1 MSKLLYAPGPVRIP
15 DKIKYRMLTD
25 PPYFTTTEFSAV
37 LDSIQGRIKDFF
49 GHSNPMLIGTGSGT
63 LGLEATIQNFFSP
76 GDNVLLID
84 TGKYGANWGK
94 IAMQYGL
101 NVISIAVDHGEPVD
115 LGTVESI
122 LKSRNTDFRGILVT
136 HTETTTGVVN
146 DIEGIKRIRN
156 EHALGALLCVDA
168 VSSLLTENFTVGEY
182 DVVISA
188 SQKALQC
195 PPGLFFMFVS
205 DSALSRAENSRL
217 PKFYFDVINEHQ
229 RAIRNIT
236 TFTPAS
242 TTVVALDATLKEIDL
257 IGGPQSVILKSS
269 MAAKAVRDMLR
280 IKFTLIGN
288 EPNAVT
294 AFYREGSKA
303 FAGYLEYNYNLVVGT
318 GVQHW
323 SDTVLR
329 IMHFGWD
336 LNIDQVTGV
345 ARAIVGASDPYP

>member
-1 MSKLLYAPGPVRIP
+1 MTKLLYAPGPVRIP

-25 PPYFTTTEFSAV
+25 PPYFTTTEFSA
-37 LDSIQGRIKDFF
+37 LLGRIQGRIKDFF

-63 LGLEATIQNFFSP
+63 LGLEATIQNFFSR
-76 GDNVLLID
+76 GDHVLLID

-101 NVISIAVDHGEPVD
+101 NVVTIAVDHGEAVD
-115 LGTVESI
+115 LGTVEAL
-122 LKSRNTDFRGILVT
+122 LKSKNTDFRGILVT

-146 DIEGIKRIRN
+146 DIDGIRKLRN
-156 EHALGALLCVDA
+156 ENALGALLCVDA
-168 VSSLLTENFTVGEY
+168 VSSFLTEDFKIGEY

-205 DSALSRAENSRL
+205 DSALSRAEQSKL
-217 PKFYFDVINEHQ
+217 PKFYFDVLNEHR
-229 RAIRNIT
+229 RALRNIT

-242 TTVVALDATLKEIDL
+242 TTVVALDATLHEIDL
-257 IGGPQSVILKSS
+257 MGGPQSVILKAE
-269 MAAKAVRDMLR
+269 MAAAAVRDQLKV
-280 IKFTLIGN
+280 KFTLIGN
-288 EPNAVT
+288 KPNAVT
-294 AFYREGSKA
+294 AFYKESAKG

-318 GVQHW
+318 GVRHW

-336 LNIDQVTGV
+336 LNMDQVTGV